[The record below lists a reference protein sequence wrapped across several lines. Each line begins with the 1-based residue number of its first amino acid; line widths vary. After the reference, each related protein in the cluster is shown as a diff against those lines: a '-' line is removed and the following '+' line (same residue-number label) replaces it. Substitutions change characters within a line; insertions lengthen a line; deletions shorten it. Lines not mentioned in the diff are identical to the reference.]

1 MRLYGLIGNPV
12 AHSLSPDIFARKW
25 EQEGI
30 RDCIYRLFPLHSL
43 RELPELLR
51 VNPELRGL
59 NVTSPF
65 KQEVLAL
72 ADNADK
78 TALGIGSANLLSIDN
93 RQRITAYNTDHIGFD
108 RILEQAGTLPKAA
121 LVCGSGGAAKAVRY
135 SLERHGVKTTTASR
149 KSGADRIRYDA
160 IDSNILQQHQLVVN
174 ATPLGMGAHTGQMPP
189 LPYDALTPSHLLVD
203 LVYNPEQTAF
213 LQTGK
218 RKGCRTIGG
227 LAMLYGQAEAAW
239 EIWKRT
245 YSENNHSTTSWK

>member
-1 MRLYGLIGNPV
+1 MRQYGLIGNPV
-12 AHSLSPDIFARKW
+12 SHSLSPEYFARKW
-25 EQEGI
+25 EHEGI

-51 VNPELRGL
+51 ANPELRGL

-65 KQEVLAL
+65 KQEVLAF
-72 ADNADK
+72 ADK
-78 TALGIGSANLLSIDN
+78 ADGTALGIGSANVLSIDN

-108 RILEQAGTLPKAA
+108 RLLEQVGPLPKAA

-135 SLERHGVKTTTASR
+135 SLERHGVRTVTASR
-149 KSGADRIRYDA
+149 HSGPDRICYDA
-160 IDSNILQQHQLVVN
+160 IDINIMQQHQLIVN
-174 ATPLGMGAHTGQMPP
+174 ATPLGMGSLAGHMPP
-189 LPYDALTPSHLLVD
+189 LPYDALTPGHLLVD

-218 RKGCRTIGG
+218 RKGCRTVGG

-239 EIWKRT
+239 DIWKKT